1 LIHDGILDDVQ
12 LGLTSIFVVVPLINP
27 DESAALAWRPQ
38 AGSPYLKES
47 HTGVIFVMNAHLSSK
62 NQQGIHAAS
71 KAKRGS
77 RLGKSSIRVQGA
89 SR

>member
-27 DESAALAWRPQ
+27 DESAAPAWRPQ

-47 HTGVIFVMNAHLSSK
+47 HTSVIAVMNGRLSSQ
-62 NQQGIHAAS
+62 NQHGIGTHR
-71 KAKRGS
+71 K
-77 RLGKSSIRVQGA
+77 
-89 SR
+89 